1 MHTENMLQHI
11 ENCRTRYFQLREEE
25 RDLDFYT
32 DIQPA
37 CEQAFIQIEVW
48 FNEMTQWVEQ
58 NRPRH
63 IHLPQ
68 LKHTK
73 EALDQI
79 TVQSYH
85 RKTSR
90 AMFLKSIQSIEYTLK
105 TILEE
110 AMNV

>member
-1 MHTENMLQHI
+1 MHTEKMLQHI
-11 ENCRTRYFQLREEE
+11 VTCRTRYFQLREEE

-32 DIQPA
+32 NIQPA

-48 FNEMTQWVEQ
+48 FNEMTKWVEQ

-73 EALDQI
+73 EALEQI

>member
-1 MHTENMLQHI
+1 MHTEKMLQHI
-11 ENCRTRYFQLREEE
+11 ETCRARYFQLREEE

-32 DIQPA
+32 NIQPA

-48 FNEMTQWVEQ
+48 FNEMTKWVEQ

-73 EALDQI
+73 EALEQI

>member
-1 MHTENMLQHI
+1 MHTEDMLQHVQ
-11 ENCRTRYFQLREEE
+11 NCRTRYFQLREEE

-37 CEQAFIQIEVW
+37 CEQSFIAIEAW
-48 FNEMTQWVEQ
+48 FQDMTKWVEQ

-73 EALDQI
+73 EALEQI